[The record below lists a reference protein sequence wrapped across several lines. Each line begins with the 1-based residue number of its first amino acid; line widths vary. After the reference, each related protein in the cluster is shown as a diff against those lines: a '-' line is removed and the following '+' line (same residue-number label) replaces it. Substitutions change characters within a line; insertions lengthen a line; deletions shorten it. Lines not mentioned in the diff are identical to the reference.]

1 MLTLNTV
8 FQIKV
13 VMVLLEEWEWA
24 AVTVEDMVL
33 LMAWV
38 ATVSFFK

>member
-1 MLTLNTV
+1 MVHITL
-8 FQIKV
+8 QIKA
-13 VMVLLEEWEWA
+13 VMGLLEEWGWA

-38 ATVSFFK
+38 DMVS